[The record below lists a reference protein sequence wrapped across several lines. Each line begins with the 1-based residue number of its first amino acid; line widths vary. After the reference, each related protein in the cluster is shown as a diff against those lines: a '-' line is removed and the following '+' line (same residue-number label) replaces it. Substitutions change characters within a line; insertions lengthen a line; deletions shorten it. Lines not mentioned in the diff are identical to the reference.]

1 MGLSL
6 SETLGFIVRT
16 SMHTLKAIQATVADI
31 QAVLVLVLEMPRL
44 NLFTI
49 ILLSVPLC
57 SSSTQRQ

>member
-16 SMHTLKAIQATVADI
+16 PMHTLKAIQAMVADI

>member
-16 SMHTLKAIQATVADI
+16 SMHTLKAIQAMVADI